1 MIYLRRAI
9 SVTAAVLAFGFA
21 ADGASAQD
29 SGFGDASRL
38 AAATPLGVRAEVA
51 WDILITETAG
61 GATEDQFHDAVT
73 QTFENKLEELGVAVD
88 AEAERFLLCRVETLY
103 DSGLIAFAAR
113 VELHEPFGEGDATA
127 ITWHRTW
134 IGTTPVR
141 GMHMLF
147 TIGEQCAEDF
157 VDARDAAGG

>member
-1 MIYLRRAI
+1 MWISPRALALALLL
-9 SVTAAVLAFGFA
+9 VTPAFA
-21 ADGASAQD
+21 ATRATAQD
-29 SGFGDASRL
+29 ASFGDPSRL
-38 AAATPLGVRAEVA
+38 AGATPLGVRAAVQ
-51 WDILITETAG
+51 WDDLITETAG
-61 GATEDQFHDAVT
+61 GATEDQFHDAVV
-73 QTFENKLEELGVAVD
+73 QTFENTLEGLGVALD
-88 AEAERFLLCRVETLY
+88 PAAERFLVCRVETLY

-113 VELHEPFGEGDATA
+113 VELHEPFGDGRSTA

-157 VDARDAAGG
+157 VEARGDA

>member
-1 MIYLRRAI
+1 MWTFPRALALALLL
-9 SVTAAVLAFGFA
+9 VTPGLWTTSAT
-21 ADGASAQD
+21 AQD
-29 SGFGDASRL
+29 ASFGDPSRL
-38 AAATPLGVRAEVA
+38 AEATPLAVRAAVQ
-51 WDILITETAG
+51 WDDLITETAG
-61 GATEDQFHDAVT
+61 GATEDQFHDAVV
-73 QTFENKLEELGVAVD
+73 QTFENTLEELGVALD
-88 AEAERFLLCRVETLY
+88 PAAERFLVCRVETLY

-113 VELHEPFGEGDATA
+113 VELHEPFGDGSSTA

-157 VDARDAAGG
+157 VEARGDA

>member
-1 MIYLRRAI
+1 MWTSPRALALALLL
-9 SVTAAVLAFGFA
+9 VTPALAAK
-21 ADGASAQD
+21 GAGAQD
-29 SGFGDASRL
+29 ASFGDASRL
-38 AAATPLGVRAEVA
+38 AGAAPLGVRAAVD
-51 WDILITETAG
+51 WDQLITETAG
-61 GATEDQFHDAVT
+61 GATEDQFQEAVV
-73 QTFENKLEELGVAVD
+73 QTFENKLAELGVSLDPA
-88 AEAERFLLCRVETLY
+88 AERFLVCRVETLY

-113 VELHEPFGEGDATA
+113 VELHEPFGDGSSTA

-157 VDARDAAGG
+157 VEARGEG